1 MNPQKLFIKI
11 LALFTVIRG
20 YNIAMLAFAQY
31 MASLFVFNHSLNHLK
46 ILLDK
51 NLNLIIAASLL
62 SAAAGY
68 IINNFYDLEKD
79 TIQRPLQNY
88 IERFVSQGFKL
99 KTYLMLNALALMAA
113 YMVSWRVWMFFLI
126 YQFMVWFYSHKVNKI
141 VWLNNLYSVILMVL
155 PFFALFLY
163 YENFAKI
170 IFYYAGFLILL
181 LLITDII
188 KDLTSSTA
196 DTIYNYNT
204 LPVTY
209 GEKTTKRILT
219 ILILTATVLSLYLWH
234 SSATGYM
241 KYFFIF
247 TAGLMLLLLS
257 PLWRS
262 NSKTTYKMLYF
273 VFKLLIGLGILNM
286 VFIDLNPLNL
296 QNLI

>member
-1 MNPQKLFIKI
+1 
-11 LALFTVIRG
+11 
-20 YNIAMLAFAQY
+20 
-31 MASLFVFNHSLNHLK
+31 
-46 ILLDK
+46 
-51 NLNLIIAASLL
+51 
-62 SAAAGY
+62 
-68 IINNFYDLEKD
+68 
-79 TIQRPLQNY
+79 
-88 IERFVSQGFKL
+88 
-99 KTYLMLNALALMAA
+99 
-113 YMVSWRVWMFFLI
+113 
-126 YQFMVWFYSHKVNKI
+126 
-141 VWLNNLYSVILMVL
+141 MVL